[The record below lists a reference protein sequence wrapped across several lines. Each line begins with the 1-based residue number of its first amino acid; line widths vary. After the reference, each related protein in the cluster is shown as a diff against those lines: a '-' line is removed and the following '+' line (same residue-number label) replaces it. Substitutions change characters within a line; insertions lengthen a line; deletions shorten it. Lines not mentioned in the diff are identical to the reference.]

1 MLGKSVGETGKKG
14 QATSVG
20 SKLPLDRKHLNV
32 LWNHI
37 NKPSYQKDRPNS
49 QRKCHIFKKD
59 FFQLYMNQII
69 FMKEKY
75 PKTDGKLCIYC
86 EQPMTFISAKE
97 RTKAEKKFKVG
108 YVDKQRNHINTNM
121 SIDRL
126 NPLRPYEK
134 GNIVFCCAG
143 CNKRKN
149 AVTPTDIL
157 NIMRV
162 YEEMERLTDRNI

>member
-1 MLGKSVGETGKKG
+1 MP
-14 QATSVG
+14 

-32 LWNHI
+32 LWNHFA
-37 NKPSYQKDRPNS
+37 KPSYRKRRPHTHR
-49 QRKCHIFKKD
+49 QCIVDKQQY
-59 FFQLYMNQII
+59 FQLYMNQII

-75 PKTDGKLCIYC
+75 PNTDGKLCMYC
-86 EQPMTFISAKE
+86 EQPMTFVSAKE
-97 RTKAEKKFKVG
+97 RTRAEKKFKVG
-108 YVDKQRNHINTNM
+108 YVDKPRNHIYTNM

-149 AVTPTDIL
+149 AVTPTDVL
-157 NIMRV
+157 NIIKV
-162 YEEMERLTDRNI
+162 YQ

>member
-1 MLGKSVGETGKKG
+1 MP
-14 QATSVG
+14 

-32 LWNHI
+32 LWNHFA
-37 NKPSYQKDRPNS
+37 KPSYRKRRPHTHR
-49 QRKCHIFKKD
+49 QCIVDKQQY
-59 FFQLYMNQII
+59 FQLYMNQII

-75 PKTDGKLCIYC
+75 PNTDGKLCMYC
-86 EQPMTFISAKE
+86 EQPMTFISA
-97 RTKAEKKFKVG
+97 REKTRAQKRMKLP
-108 YVDKQRNHINTNM
+108 KKIQRVHINTNM

-149 AVTPTDIL
+149 AVTPADVL
-157 NIMRV
+157 NIMKV
-162 YEEMERLTDRNI
+162 YEEMERLTDRSI